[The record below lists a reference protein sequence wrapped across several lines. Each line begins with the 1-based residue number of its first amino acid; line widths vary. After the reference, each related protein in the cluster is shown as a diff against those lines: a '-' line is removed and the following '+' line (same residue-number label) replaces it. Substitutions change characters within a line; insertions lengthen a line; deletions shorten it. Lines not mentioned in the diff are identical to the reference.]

1 MHLHNCTDS
10 KPPAAAATVS
20 PFPQSLMESVAT
32 EMEYMYTHRVREP
45 LFVLN
50 CVVNSMESKL
60 LPPSLVGI

>member
-10 KPPAAAATVS
+10 KPPAAAAASVS

-32 EMEYMYTHRVREP
+32 EMEYTHRVREP